1 MTRALV
7 DGELDTGI
15 ARAVEVLQAAGVET
29 CASCEGGAGHP
40 YPEPTVVF
48 YGGQGEGFR
57 ALGVAL
63 TYGLPVCA
71 LDRVWCV
78 IDGEPDGPLWQLR
91 FWPEEG
97 PRRLCDHKYAGSTNT
112 PSSVITTTPGPECW
126 GGKTE
131 PWVEG
136 EMRHAYHVS

>member
-1 MTRALV
+1 MTRTLV
-7 DGELDTGI
+7 DGEFDTGI
-15 ARAVEVLQAAGVET
+15 ARAVEVLRSAGVET

-63 TYGLPVCA
+63 THGLPVQA
-71 LDRVWCV
+71 LDRVWRV

-91 FWPEEG
+91 FWPEKVSAVFPEDACTPHKEACRPCRSG
-97 PRRLCDHKYAGSTNT
+97 GSHPRC
-112 PSSVITTTPGPECW
+112 PGCAEW
-126 GGKTE
+126 RRE
-131 PWVEG
+131 WRPWTACCT
-136 EMRHAYHVS
+136 R